1 MSEKDRRDVASPKS
15 TVGEI
20 DAFLNAARRKPR
32 GPVGRLIFALD
43 ATQSRQPTWDQA
55 CNLQAE
61 MFREAASLGG
71 LAIQLVFYR
80 GFGECKASA
89 WTSDSDELL
98 RRMLRVR
105 CEGGLTQ
112 IGKVLTNARRQAEKA
127 PVAALVFVGDAFEE
141 DIDQVCHKAG
151 ELGLL
156 GVPVLMFQEG
166 DDAAAS
172 RAFAEI
178 AKLTG
183 GAHCRFDPS
192 SAEILRDLL
201 RAAAAFAAGG
211 YRALNDMRGAGA
223 NELRRALPA
232 PGRTPGAKGK
242 GGP

>member
-1 MSEKDRRDVASPKS
+1 MAAKERRDVAEATSS
-15 TVGEI
+15 ASDIE
-20 DAFLNAARRKPR
+20 AFLKKAKAGPR

-43 ATQSRQPTWDQA
+43 ATQSRQPTWDSA

-80 GFGECKASA
+80 GFGECKASG
-89 WTSDSDELL
+89 WTTDSDALL
-98 RRMLRVR
+98 KRMLQVR

-112 IGKVLTNARRQAEKA
+112 IGKVLTNARKQSQKA

-156 GVPVLMFQEG
+156 GVPALMFQEG
-166 DDAAAS
+166 HDPAAT
-172 RAFAEI
+172 RAFGEI

-183 GAHCRFDPS
+183 GAHCRFDPA
-192 SAEILRDLL
+192 SAETLRELL

-211 YRALNDMRGAGA
+211 YRALTDMSGAGA
-223 NELRRALPA
+223 DRLRRALPP
-232 PGRTPGAKGK
+232 PGRGA
-242 GGP
+242 